1 MDIASNI
8 SEIKSKIPE
17 YITLVAVSKTKPNED
32 ILEAYHAGHK
42 IFGENKV
49 QELTGKYEALPKD
62 IQWHFIGHLQTN
74 KVKYIAPFVVLI
86 HGVDS
91 FKLLKTINKEAKKN
105 DRIISCLLQFHIA
118 SESTKFGYSP
128 EEAKTM
134 LESKEFESLGNV
146 KIAGVMGMAT
156 YTEDQNQ
163 IRKEFTELRNI
174 FNILKK
180 EYFNDSESFCEI
192 SMGMSDDYPI
202 AVEEGSTIIRVGS
215 KIFGARNISK
225 NIINN

>member
-1 MDIASNI
+1 
-8 SEIKSKIPE
+8 
-17 YITLVAVSKTKPNED
+17 
-32 ILEAYHAGHK
+32 
-42 IFGENKV
+42 
-49 QELTGKYEALPKD
+49 
-62 IQWHFIGHLQTN
+62 
-74 KVKYIAPFVVLI
+74 
-86 HGVDS
+86 
-91 FKLLKTINKEAKKN
+91 
-105 DRIISCLLQFHIA
+105 LQFHIA
-118 SESTKFGYSP
+118 SESTKFGYSS

-180 EYFNDSESFCEI
+180 EYFNDSESFREI